1 MLSRVLL
8 GRGKVLARCI
18 GWDGFVAVT
27 CLLVGLI
34 SLLGRRL
41 GGVVASVPS
50 RGIGSNLY
58 NLGSANCP
66 YTRIISYLIVP
77 VLFFIAGKPLNV
89 RDVCSQDWGSERG
102 GIMGGCLKVLKTS

>member
-50 RGIGSNLY
+50 RGIGSNL
-58 NLGSANCP
+58 
-66 YTRIISYLIVP
+66 
-77 VLFFIAGKPLNV
+77 
-89 RDVCSQDWGSERG
+89 
-102 GIMGGCLKVLKTS
+102 